1 MFNTNL
7 RNIFKRPAA
16 QKSQELHICAEC
28 EKKDAAEIQTPV
40 KTIAST
46 SNALPPSES
55 DDFES
60 LEYLLMAPGERS
72 IVNAKVAPWSNWDS
86 K

>member
-7 RNIFKRPAA
+7 LNLIKQPNI
-16 QKSQELHICAEC
+16 QKSHQQQTCPECA
-28 EKKDAAEIQTPV
+28 KKNAAERQTPV
-40 KTIAST
+40 KTIAGT
-46 SNALPPSES
+46 WNALPPKES

-60 LEYLLMAPGERS
+60 LEYLLMAPGQRS
-72 IVNAKVAPWSNWDS
+72 IVNAKVDPWSDWDS